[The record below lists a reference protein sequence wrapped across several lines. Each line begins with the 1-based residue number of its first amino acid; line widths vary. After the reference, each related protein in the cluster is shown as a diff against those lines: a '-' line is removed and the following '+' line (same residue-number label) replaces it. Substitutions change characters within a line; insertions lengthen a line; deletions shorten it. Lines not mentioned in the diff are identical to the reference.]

1 MQNIRLATGTD
12 VLAAIPALL
21 GFVPTDSVV
30 MVALTERDGE
40 SPNSRFRRPHRRR
53 KRRTD
58 RPIPAGNR
66 TAAANVT
73 PIENRSRI
81 RGRSVEQTLR
91 EIRGGDYKVN
101 SRRGFRFDGQ
111 PLNNGYEVRIRDHPR
126 VLGRLIGSSFH
137 RRSFAWRVPIAHMPH
152 LSMYQ

>member
-1 MQNIRLATGTD
+1 MQHIRLTTATD
-12 VLAAIPALL
+12 VLAAIPTLL

-73 PIENRSRI
+73 PIERIGAVSRVGQSNRSFM
-81 RGRSVEQTLR
+81 RSGSGNAKSTPVEGSDST
-91 EIRGGDYKVN
+91 VN
-101 SRRGFRFDGQ
+101 PATDS
-111 PLNNGYEVRIRDHPR
+111 HP
-126 VLGRLIGSSFH
+126 
-137 RRSFAWRVPIAHMPH
+137 
-152 LSMYQ
+152 